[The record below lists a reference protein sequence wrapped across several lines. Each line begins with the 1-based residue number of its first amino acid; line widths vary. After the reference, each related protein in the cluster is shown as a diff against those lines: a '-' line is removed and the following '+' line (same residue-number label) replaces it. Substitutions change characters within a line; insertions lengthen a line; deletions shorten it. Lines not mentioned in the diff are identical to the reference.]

1 MSDKYFIGLI
11 NSIYSSAEAAL
22 GEEDSPLT
30 RHLRKDN
37 LIKRSTAEKS
47 MLLLDMLQRKTSGN
61 LDETELSTLLK
72 HQKSLRDALD
82 QLETN

>member
-22 GEEDSPLT
+22 GEENSPLA

-37 LIKRSTAEKS
+37 LIKKSTAEKS

-61 LDETELSTLLK
+61 LDETELATLLK
-72 HQKSLRDALD
+72 HQKSLKEALLK
-82 QLETN
+82 LEAN

>member
-22 GEEDSPLT
+22 GEEDSPLS

-37 LIKRSTAEKS
+37 LIKKSTAEKS
-47 MLLLDMLQRKTSGN
+47 LLLLDMLQRKTAGN
-61 LDETELSTLLK
+61 LDETELSTLLNY
-72 HQKSLRDALD
+72 QKRLREALD
-82 QLETN
+82 KLEAN

>member
-22 GEEDSPLT
+22 GEEESPLA

-37 LIKRSTAEKS
+37 LIKKSTAEKS
-47 MLLLDMLQRKTSGN
+47 MQLLDMLQTKTAGN
-61 LDETELSTLLK
+61 LDETELATLLK
-72 HQKSLRDALD
+72 YQKSLRAALD
-82 QLETN
+82 KLEAN